1 MRVLSL
7 SKTVNMLFIAPGDSL
22 LRREAGHHDA
32 EENSSSFA
40 AGKGFSLSLL
50 LNTPFEVSRF
60 GQLFE
65 NFFLFPGVFPP
76 FRHFE
81 KFANDGNGGPRQ
93 RGKKWQPW
101 VT

>member
-22 LRREAGHHDA
+22 LRREAGHHDT

-50 LNTPFEVSRF
+50 LNTPFEVRRF

-65 NFFLFPGVFPP
+65 IFSSFSRRFSSISSF
-76 FRHFE
+76 
-81 KFANDGNGGPRQ
+81 
-93 RGKKWQPW
+93 
-101 VT
+101 